1 MDDLLTRQ
9 IPYSAEAEQ
18 AVLGSVLIDP
28 EKTGDLMELLTPSDF
43 YLETNR
49 LIFEAISDLFTAG
62 RTVDP
67 VVLLDEL
74 IYRGHGS
81 KISRDYF
88 MQLIE
93 STPTAAN
100 IKEYASIVRGKSM
113 LRELQGV
120 ADDIIEST
128 RSQQEDPQTVADLAE
143 QRIYAVRQGREVK
156 SFTPV
161 SEAIKSVYTSLDEL
175 ASTPGQLP
183 GLPTGIRELDNYI
196 GGLNK
201 SDLILLAARPGM
213 GKTAFA
219 MNMALNAAKRTRKTV
234 VFFQL
239 EMSAEQ
245 IATRLLSSEGH
256 IDSKKLRMGTL
267 EDSDWMDMADATKS
281 LSELPILL
289 DDNSGISVAE
299 MKAKCRRLGDKLGLI
314 VIDYL
319 QLMRAPG
326 FKGGDNRVQEVAEI
340 SRSLKI
346 MAKDLGVP
354 VLCCSQLSRGPE
366 KRPNKKPMLSDLR
379 ESGSIE
385 QDADIVLFLY
395 REDYYNEEG
404 KPKTNSADLI
414 VAKNRHGETGEIKLQ
429 WIGQYSTFV
438 SRETIHDEGV

>member
-28 EKTGDLMELLTPSDF
+28 EKTGDLMELLTPSDV

-267 EDSDWMDMADATKS
+267 EDSDLMDMADATKS

-366 KRPNKKPMLSDLR
+366 KRPNKKPMLSDLS

>member
-267 EDSDWMDMADATKS
+267 EDSDLMDMADATKS